1 MFIVF
6 SHSAVSFRL
15 QNYEICIKHERNVLK
30 KPLKMCYLYTTLIL
44 FWQIVVFE
52 KECR

>member
-1 MFIVF
+1 MF

-15 QNYEICIKHERNVLK
+15 QNYEICIKHERNVVK

-44 FWQIVVFE
+44 FLAN
-52 KECR
+52 CRI